1 MSDRHPSGVLFLTT
15 GKPMFLAL
23 SDLGWSSHFAAQH
36 AAYPTCTPFRI
47 TSVHRDRLIGLNPDG
62 EVPLLT
68 PDQTTGSYAV
78 GDWVLTDDD
87 KRVRHLLDRRS
98 LLHRRAAGTGA
109 ATQLIAANVD
119 VLFIVSSCNADFN
132 LPRLERYLAL
142 AYQAGCY
149 PVVVLTKADK
159 SADPDSFSGQV
170 QSLDPFLTVLAIN
183 ALDPAEVE
191 KVLSWCPKSQTGAL
205 VGSSGVGKT
214 TLANTM
220 TDQDLATSDIREDD
234 ARGRHTTTAR
244 ALHRMRNGGW
254 LIDTPGMRAL
264 RLVDAQDGI
273 DDVFSDLAELSR
285 DCRFSDCQHS
295 SEPGCAVQKA
305 ISHGMLDPARLDR
318 WRKLRREDQRNS
330 ETVAQ
335 SRARDKAF
343 GKMVRGV
350 MKEKKLRNR

>member
-1 MSDRHPSGVLFLTT
+1 MNSS
-15 GKPMFLAL
+15 L

-36 AAYPTCTPFRI
+36 AAQPSCTPFRI
-47 TSVHRDRLIGLNPDG
+47 ASVHRDRLIGLNPQG
-62 EVPLLT
+62 ESPLLT
-68 PDQTTGSYAV
+68 LDQSTGSYAV

-87 KRVRHLLDRRS
+87 NRVQHLLDRRS

-142 AYQAGCY
+142 AHQAGCY
-149 PVVVLTKADK
+149 PVVVLTKADQ
-159 SADPDSFSGQV
+159 SDDPNRFSEQV
-170 QSLDPFLTVLAIN
+170 QALDPFLTVLAIN
-183 ALDPAEVE
+183 ALDLTDME
-191 KVLSWCPKSQTGAL
+191 KVLSWCPRGQTGAL

-214 TLANTM
+214 TLSNGL
-220 TDQDLATSDIREDD
+220 TDQDLATSGIREND

-264 RLVDAQDGI
+264 RLLEAQDGI
-273 DDVFSDLAELSR
+273 DEVFSDLTELGLN
-285 DCRFSDCQHS
+285 CRFSDCQHE
-295 SEPGCAVQKA
+295 SEPGCAVQRA
-305 ISHGMLDPARLDR
+305 IKQGVLDPARLDR

-350 MKEKKLRNR
+350 MKDRKLHKGR